1 VAHCRARATPGPGPA
16 AALALSGDRARLY
29 DEEAKRKSGIRAS
42 PELEAAVLAVREARG
57 GAWVCARLDAAGA
70 LAGLHATGAE
80 GGLAA
85 LRAQLADDAV
95 SWCAFNFAPG
105 YPYGEGGVKQAFL
118 TCVGPAVG
126 ALKRGKVALQKA
138 GVADAMPGASMD
150 VGVFQGAAEVTDDA
164 VLEALRRNMPAS
176 ALLA

>member
-1 VAHCRARATPGPGPA
+1 M
-16 AALALSGDRARLY
+16 ALSGDRAKLY
-29 DEEAKRKSGIRAS
+29 DEEAKRKSGIAPS
-42 PELEAAVLAVREARG
+42 AELEAAMLAVREARG
-57 GAWVCARLDAAGA
+57 AAWVVARLDAAGKV
-70 LAGLHATGAE
+70 AGLHATGAE
-80 GGLAA
+80 GGLTA

-95 SWCAFNFAPG
+95 SWCALNFAPG

-126 ALKRGKVALQKA
+126 AMKKGKVALQKA
-138 GVADAMPGASMD
+138 GVVEAMPGTSMD
-150 VGVFQGAAEVTDDA
+150 VGVFQGAAEVTDAA